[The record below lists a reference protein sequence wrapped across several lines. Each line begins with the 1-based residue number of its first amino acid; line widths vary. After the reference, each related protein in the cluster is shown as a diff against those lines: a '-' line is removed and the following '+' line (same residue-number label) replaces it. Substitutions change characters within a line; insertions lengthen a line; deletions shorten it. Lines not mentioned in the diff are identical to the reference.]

1 MARSVVLAGPTD
13 FEGWRNAARSLALS
27 NVAPESVN
35 WSVASGQQ
43 GLLDDDG
50 ADEPAAPSIVTRKPV
65 FTVPRRFLT
74 AASRIILHTDES
86 RFALLYRLL
95 WRLRDE
101 PRLLDHAIDPDV
113 ARARAMFKSISRD
126 LHKMKA
132 YVRFRKIEVE
142 DGEWYIAWFE
152 PEHHIAEAAA
162 PFFVRRF
169 ASMRWSILTP
179 EQSVHWDGKQLTTS
193 GPATRDE
200 APDEDV
206 LESLWRRYYA
216 SIFNPARLNVKTMQG
231 HMPQKYWKNLPEA
244 ELIAPLI
251 QAAES
256 RTRSMIVA
264 EPSAQRIEAR
274 QSTMPMM
281 NDEAIVAIEDGELR
295 PSDVQTL
302 AGMKEAAASCRNCE
316 LYQHATQVV
325 FGEGRAGAEL
335 MMVGEQ
341 PGDKEDLAGKPF
353 VGPAGRLL
361 DRALIEAGIKRD
373 EVYVTNSVKHFKY
386 IIRGERRLHQTPK
399 VTEIRSCRPW
409 LAGEIDRVQPK
420 VLLALGATA
429 AQSLTGKVTPIGRN
443 RGRVLDVNG
452 RTLFITVHPSY
463 LLRLPDEAA
472 REVEYK
478 RFVDDLKLVA
488 RHLSEA
494 ARELS

>member
-1 MARSVVLAGPTD
+1 MARSVVLADPTD
-13 FEGWRNAARSLALS
+13 FVGWRSAARTLVLS

-35 WSVASGQQ
+35 WSVANGQQ
-43 GLLDDDG
+43 GLLEDDDSG
-50 ADEPAAPSIVTRKPV
+50 PAPSSVATRKPA

-74 AASRIILHTDES
+74 AASRIVLHRDES

-95 WRLRDE
+95 WRMRDE
-101 PRLLDHAIDPDV
+101 PKLLDHAVDVDV

-132 YVRFRKIEVE
+132 YVRFRRVEVD

-152 PEHHIAEAAA
+152 PEHRIAEAAA

-179 EQSVHWDGKQLTTS
+179 EQSVHWDGRQLSLS

-251 QAAES
+251 QAAQS
-256 RTRSMIVA
+256 RTRTMIAA
-264 EPSAQRIEAR
+264 EPSAQRIETR
-274 QSTMPMM
+274 QSAMPAMA
-281 NDEAIVAIEDGELR
+281 DESVVVMEQGELQ
-295 PSDVQTL
+295 PSAVSTL
-302 AGMKEAAASCRNCE
+302 EQMKQAASSCRNCE

-341 PGDKEDLAGKPF
+341 PGDKEDIAGKPF

-409 LAGEIDRVQPK
+409 LAGEIERVQPK

-443 RGRVLDVNG
+443 RGRVLEVDG

-472 REVEYK
+472 REVEFK
-478 RFVDDLKLVA
+478 RFVEDLRLVA
-488 RHLSEA
+488 RHLSES
-494 ARELS
+494 ARELR